1 VLAITMGSGQVHRA
15 AGHLHAI
22 AGQVHAPVGRLGWL
36 SYSGPARLL
45 LAGVLVAVAAA
56 MAGAGPRLL
65 VPLRRPSP
73 GRTARAVMLATWGTA
88 IVAYLVCHSL
98 YALRLTQHH
107 LAYPPQPIF
116 PITVGGAIAV
126 FLGILYAGRS
136 LTLKA
141 RLGSACIGAIAPLM
155 IFQFPFDLVI
165 MTRIYPAPP
174 DPALYWVLIVVTF
187 VVEFTTLALLSLSPL
202 VRLSRVAFFA
212 FALML
217 LIFGIWALSGF
228 GEPSAPLPFAF
239 NAASKVM
246 AFVVGLS
253 LFRAQAGQVSTPEPM
268 SAAADN
274 PLVPEAR

>member
-1 VLAITMGSGQVHRA
+1 V
-15 AGHLHAI
+15 
-22 AGQVHAPVGRLGWL
+22 
-36 SYSGPARLL
+36 
-45 LAGVLVAVAAA
+45 
-56 MAGAGPRLL
+56 AGAGLRLQ

-116 PITVGGAIAV
+116 PITVAGAVAV

-136 LTLKA
+136 LTLKV

-228 GEPSAPLPFAF
+228 GEPSAPLPFAC
-239 NAASKVM
+239 NAASKIM

-253 LFRAQAGQVSTPEPM
+253 LFRARARQVSTPEPK